1 MTIALSLLFLGL
13 MFLGMPVAFA
23 VGVAS
28 FVFYVVSD
36 TIPASIGVQRIATAT
51 QSFPLL
57 AVPLFVL
64 AGNLMNASGITDRI
78 ISLAK
83 VLTGWI
89 TGGLAQVAIVVSA
102 LMGGVSGSAVADA
115 AMEARILGPSMIQNG
130 YSRGF
135 SSAVIAVGSLI
146 CATIPPSIGLILYG
160 FLGNVSIGKL
170 FIGGVIPGLLLT
182 FILMG
187 TTWSIA
193 RRRGYRPALEKFP
206 GWRELLREVNASK
219 WALLFPVFLVIGIRF
234 GIFTPSEVGAF
245 AVAYAIL
252 VGVVAYR
259 ELDWKRFTE
268 ALGHSVTDIGLIMLI
283 IMLSAMIGY
292 VIALERVPQ
301 NAAEAIV
308 AFTQNRYVL
317 MTMLVVFILLLGMFL
332 ESTVIT
338 LLLTPILVPI
348 VIKAGIDPVHF
359 GLVMMTSTTLGS
371 MTPPVGVAMYTVCG
385 LLNTPM
391 DEYAREALPLILAV
405 VALIFTMAFYP
416 PIVMFLPNL
425 VMGTAS

>member
-1 MTIALSLLFLGL
+1 MTFALSGLFLAL

-28 FVFYVVSD
+28 LTFFLTSD
-36 TIPASIGVQRIATAT
+36 TIPAQIGVQRIASAT

-64 AGNLMNASGITDRI
+64 AGNLMNVSGITDRI

-115 AMEARILGPSMIQNG
+115 AMEARILGPAMLQQG
-130 YSRGF
+130 FSRGF

-146 CATIPPSIGLILYG
+146 TATIPPSIGLILYG

-170 FIGGVIPGLLLT
+170 FIGGVVPGLLMTLV
-182 FILMG
+182 LMT

-193 RRRGYRPALEKFP
+193 RRRGYKPDAPFP
-206 GWRELLREVNASK
+206 GFRELLREVNHSK
-219 WALLFPVFLVIGIRF
+219 WALLFPVFLVVGIRF

-245 AVAYAIL
+245 AVVYAVA
-252 VGVVAYR
+252 VGVFAYR
-259 ELDWKRFTE
+259 QLDWKRFNE
-268 ALGHSVTDIGLIMLI
+268 ALSHSVHDIGMIMLI

-292 VIALERVPQ
+292 VISLEQVP
-301 NAAEAIV
+301 AKTAEWIV
-308 AFTQNRYVL
+308 GVTQNRYVL
-317 MTMLVVFILLLGMFL
+317 LTMLVVFILLLGMIL

-348 VIKAGIDPVHF
+348 VVKAGIDPVHF
-359 GLVMMTSTTLGS
+359 GLVMMSATTLGS
-371 MTPPVGVAMYTVCG
+371 MTPPVGVAMFTVCG
-385 LLNTPM
+385 LLKTPL
-391 DEYAREALPLILAV
+391 DQYTKEALPLIAAV
-405 VALIFTMAFYP
+405 ITLIFAMAFFP
-416 PIVMFLPNL
+416 GIVMFLPNL
-425 VMGTAS
+425 LMP

>member
-1 MTIALSLLFLGL
+1 VTLGLTALFLAL

-28 FVFYVVSD
+28 FVFFITSD
-36 TIPASIGVQRIATAT
+36 TIPAQIGVQRIASAT

-115 AMEARILGPSMIQNG
+115 AMEARILGPAMLREG
-130 YSRGF
+130 FGRGF

-146 CATIPPSIGLILYG
+146 TATIPPSIGLILYG

-170 FIGGVIPGLLLT
+170 FVGGIVPGLLMT
-182 FILMG
+182 IVLMG
-187 TTWSIA
+187 TTWAIA
-193 RRRGYRPALEKFP
+193 RRRGYRPERTTFP
-206 GWRELLREVNASK
+206 GWRELVREVNRSK
-219 WALLFPVFLVIGIRF
+219 WALLFPVFLVVGVRF

-245 AVAYAIL
+245 AVVYAIL

-259 ELDWKRFTE
+259 ELDWKRFND
-268 ALGHSVTDIGLIMLI
+268 ALTHSVHDVGMIMLI

-292 VIALERVPQ
+292 VISLEQVPRH
-301 NAAEAIV
+301 AAEWIV
-308 AFTQNRYVL
+308 GVTQNRQLL
-317 MTMLVVFILLLGMFL
+317 MLMLVVFILLLGMFL
-332 ESTVIT
+332 ESTVIV

-348 VIKAGIDPVHF
+348 VEHAGIDPVHF
-359 GLVMMTSTTLGS
+359 GLVMMTATTLGS
-371 MTPPVGVAMYTVCG
+371 MTPPVGVAMFTVCG
-385 LLNTPM
+385 LLRTPL
-391 DEYAREALPLILAV
+391 DEYTREALPLILAV
-405 VALIFTMAFYP
+405 VALIFTMAFWP
-416 PIVMFLPNL
+416 PLVMFLPDL
-425 VMGTAS
+425 LM

>member
-1 MTIALSLLFLGL
+1 VTFALSGLFLAL

-28 FVFYVVSD
+28 LVFFLTSD
-36 TIPASIGVQRIATAT
+36 TIPAQIGVQRIASAT

-64 AGNLMNASGITDRI
+64 AGNLMNVSGITDRI

-83 VLTGWI
+83 VMTGWI

-115 AMEARILGPSMIQNG
+115 AMEARILGPAMLKQG
-130 YSRGF
+130 FSRGF
-135 SSAVIAVGSLI
+135 SCAVIAVGSLI
-146 CATIPPSIGLILYG
+146 TATIPPSIGLILYG

-170 FIGGVIPGLLLT
+170 FIGGVVPGVLMTL
-182 FILMG
+182 ILMT

-193 RRRGYRPALEKFP
+193 RRRGYKPDAPFP
-206 GWRELLREVNASK
+206 GFRELLRELNHSK

-245 AVAYAIL
+245 AVAYAIA
-252 VGVVAYR
+252 VGVFAYR
-259 ELDWKRFTE
+259 QLDWKRVNE
-268 ALGHSVTDIGLIMLI
+268 ALRHSVHDIGMIMLI

-292 VIALERVPQ
+292 VISLEQVPAK
-301 NAAEAIV
+301 AAEWIV
-308 AFTQNRYVL
+308 GVTQNRYVL
-317 MTMLVVFILLLGMFL
+317 LTMLVIFVLLLGMIL

-348 VIKAGIDPVHF
+348 VVKAGIDPVHF

-371 MTPPVGVAMYTVCG
+371 MTPPVGVAMFTVCG
-385 LLNTPM
+385 LLRTPL
-391 DEYAREALPLILAV
+391 DEYTREAIPLIVAV
-405 VALIFTMAFYP
+405 ITLIFAMAFFP
-416 PIVMFLPNL
+416 GIVMFLPNL
-425 VMGTAS
+425 LMP

>member
-1 MTIALSLLFLGL
+1 VTLGLTGLFLVL

-28 FVFYVVSD
+28 FVFFISSA
-36 TIPASIGVQRIATAT
+36 TIPAEIGVQRIASAT

-83 VLTGWI
+83 VMTGWI

-115 AMEARILGPSMIQNG
+115 AMEARILGPAMLREG
-130 YSRGF
+130 FARGF
-135 SSAVIAVGSLI
+135 SCAVIAVGSLI
-146 CATIPPSIGLILYG
+146 TATIPPSIGLILYG

-170 FIGGVIPGLLLT
+170 FVGGVVPGLLMTLV
-182 FILMG
+182 LMG
-187 TTWSIA
+187 STWAIA
-193 RRRGYRPALEKFP
+193 RRRGYRPERTTFP
-206 GWRELLREVNASK
+206 GWRELAREVNRSK
-219 WALLFPVFLVIGIRF
+219 WALLFPVFLVIGVRF

-245 AVAYAIL
+245 AVVYAIL
-252 VGVVAYR
+252 VGVLAYR
-259 ELDWKRFTE
+259 ELDWKRFND
-268 ALGHSVTDIGLIMLI
+268 ALSHSVHDIGMIMLI

-292 VIALERVPQ
+292 VISLEQVPRH
-301 NAAEAIV
+301 AAEWIV
-308 AFTQNRYVL
+308 GVTQNRALL

-332 ESTVIT
+332 ESTVIV

-348 VIKAGIDPVHF
+348 VVHAGIDPVHF
-359 GLVMMTSTTLGS
+359 GLVMMTATTLGS
-371 MTPPVGVAMYTVCG
+371 MTPPVGVAMFTVCG
-385 LLNTPM
+385 LLRTPL
-391 DEYAREALPLILAV
+391 DEYTREALPLILAV
-405 VALIFTMAFYP
+405 IVLIFVLAYVP
-416 PIVMFLPNL
+416 PLVLFLPDL
-425 VMGTAS
+425 LM

>member
-1 MTIALSLLFLGL
+1 VTFALSGLFLAL

-28 FVFYVVSD
+28 LVFFLTSD
-36 TIPASIGVQRIATAT
+36 TIPAQIGVQRIASAT

-64 AGNLMNASGITDRI
+64 AGNLMNVSGITDRI

-83 VLTGWI
+83 VMTGWI

-115 AMEARILGPSMIQNG
+115 AMEARILGPAMLKQG
-130 YSRGF
+130 FSRGF
-135 SSAVIAVGSLI
+135 SCAVIAVGSLI
-146 CATIPPSIGLILYG
+146 TATIPPSIGLILYG

-170 FIGGVIPGLLLT
+170 FIGGIVPGLLMTL
-182 FILMG
+182 ILMT

-193 RRRGYRPALEKFP
+193 RRRGYKPDAPFP
-206 GWRELLREVNASK
+206 GLRELLRELNHSK

-245 AVAYAIL
+245 AVAYAL
-252 VGVVAYR
+252 AVGVFAYR
-259 ELDWKRFTE
+259 QLDWKRVNE
-268 ALGHSVTDIGLIMLI
+268 ALRHSVHDIGMIMLI

-292 VIALERVPQ
+292 VISLEQVPAR
-301 NAAEAIV
+301 AAEWIV
-308 AFTQNRYVL
+308 GVTQNRHL
-317 MTMLVVFILLLGMFL
+317 LLTMLVIFVLLLGMVL

-348 VIKAGIDPVHF
+348 VVKAGIDPVHF
-359 GLVMMTSTTLGS
+359 GLVMMSATTLGS
-371 MTPPVGVAMYTVCG
+371 MTPPVGVAMFTVCG
-385 LLNTPM
+385 LLKTPL
-391 DEYAREALPLILAV
+391 DQYTKEAIPLILAV
-405 VALIFTMAFYP
+405 ITLIFTMAYFP
-416 PIVMFLPNL
+416 GIVMFLPNL
-425 VMGTAS
+425 LMP

>member
-1 MTIALSLLFLGL
+1 MTLTLSGLFLAL

-28 FVFYVVSD
+28 LVFFLASD
-36 TIPASIGVQRIATAT
+36 TIPAQIGVQRIASAT

-64 AGNLMNASGITDRI
+64 AGNLMNVSGITDRL

-115 AMEARILGPSMIQNG
+115 AMEARILGPAMLQQNF
-130 YSRGF
+130 SRGF
-135 SSAVIAVGSLI
+135 TCAVIAVGALI
-146 CATIPPSIGLILYG
+146 TATIPPSIGLILYG

-170 FIGGVIPGLLLT
+170 FIGGVVPGILMT
-182 FILMG
+182 IVLMG
-187 TTWSIA
+187 TTYFIA
-193 RRRGYRPALEKFP
+193 RKRGYRPDSKRFP
-206 GWRELLREVNASK
+206 GFRELMRELNYSK
-219 WALLFPVFLVIGIRF
+219 WALLFPVFLVVGIRF

-245 AVAYAIL
+245 AVAYAVV
-252 VGVVAYR
+252 VGTFAYR
-259 ELDWKRFTE
+259 QLDWTRFND
-268 ALGHSVTDIGLIMLI
+268 ALRHSVHDIGMIMLI

-292 VIALERVPQ
+292 VISLEQVPA
-301 NAAEAIV
+301 NAATWITGV
-308 AFTQNRYVL
+308 TQNRYAL
-317 MTMLVVFILLLGMFL
+317 MTMLVVFILILGMFL

-359 GLVMMTSTTLGS
+359 GLVMMTATTLGS
-371 MTPPVGVAMYTVCG
+371 MTPPVGVAMFTVCG
-385 LLNTPM
+385 LLKTPL
-391 DEYAREALPLILAV
+391 DEYTREAVPLILV
-405 VALIFTMAFYP
+405 VVTLIFTMAFFP
-416 PIVMFLPNL
+416 GIVMFLPNML
-425 VMGTAS
+425 MP